1 MMKKLLALILS
12 LSMVFAL
19 CACGNN
25 APAASGTPAASSG
38 APAASSGSQTSTG
51 SGSTGSDFP
60 NKPITFV
67 VPYDAGDGLDLSTRA
82 FLEYIDLPV
91 PAIVENI
98 SGGAGTIGLSEAFKR
113 GTDGYTVAILS
124 NGPVISQPLLNDT
137 LVYNL
142 DSWKP
147 LTMTTAPV
155 LNTLACNTS
164 KGIKNSKEMREFLL
178 SGQKFTVGVPNM
190 TGFGYI
196 SCLTL
201 FYELG
206 ILDNVTWVSYEGA
219 TALYQAYLSGEIDF
233 AAFDDNF
240 AAKYADAG
248 EDIVVGVVCAAER
261 SQYFPDVEC
270 AGEWGVKKVG
280 KNVGFKVAAV
290 PAGTPDDICEYL
302 TEKINA
308 ALMSE
313 GYQNWCKQN
322 YFGTFDKP
330 YDIQETTDMLYSV
343 RELNIEMLKLAG
355 LLE

>member
-1 MMKKLLALILS
+1 MKKLLALILA
-12 LSMVFAL
+12 LSMVLAL
-19 CACGNN
+19 YACGNN
-25 APAASGTPAASSG
+25 TPAAN
-38 APAASSGSQTSTG
+38 ATPTASSSAGTSAGGASGG
-51 SGSTGSDFP
+51 SGSEPAQNDYP
-60 NKPITFV
+60 NKTITFI

-91 PAIVENI
+91 PAVVENI
-98 SGGAGTIGLSEAFKR
+98 SGGAGTIGLSEAYKR

-137 LVYNL
+137 LIYNL

-147 LTMTTAPV
+147 LTMITAPV

-164 KGIKNSKEMREFLL
+164 KGIKNSKDMKEFLL

-219 TALYQAYLSGEIDF
+219 TALYQAYLAGEIDF

-248 EDIVVGVVCAAER
+248 EDIVIGVVCAAER

-270 AGEWGVKKVG
+270 AGEWGVTKVG
-280 KNVGFKVAAV
+280 RNVGFKVAAV
-290 PAGTPDDICEYL
+290 PAGTPDYICEYL
-302 TEKINA
+302 TEKINE

-330 YDIQETTDMLYSV
+330 YDIEETTKMLYDV